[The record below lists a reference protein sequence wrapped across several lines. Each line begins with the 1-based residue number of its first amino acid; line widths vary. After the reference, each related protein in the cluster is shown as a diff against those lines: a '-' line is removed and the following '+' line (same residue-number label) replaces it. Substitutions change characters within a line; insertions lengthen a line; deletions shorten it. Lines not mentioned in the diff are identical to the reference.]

1 MTSKRHFLRAAAS
14 ASLAP
19 VLRAAAPLSA
29 ALAPALS
36 SAQSASGY
44 PGKAVRIVVPY
55 PAGGGTDTI
64 ARIISGKLNEAWG
77 QPMVVENRAGAAG
90 VIGNEAVAKAAPDGY
105 TLLVGI
111 TTLVQAPHL
120 GQKLPYDVF
129 KDFTPI
135 SQLALSADLF
145 VVPAS
150 SPVNS
155 LKEFVEYA
163 RARQGKVNCGS
174 YGQGTSSHVH
184 CEMLSSQAKLGLVH
198 VPFKGG
204 APLLT
209 DLIGG
214 QLDSGFVDV
223 TSARAHVKSGKLKI
237 LAITGDRRFKALPN
251 VATFTELGYKDFEPY
266 GWFGALGPANLP
278 ADIVSKLGTEIAKI
292 IHLPEVQTRIEEMGL
307 QAVGSTPAEFTASIK
322 RDYPIWGK
330 VIKEANIRLD

>member
-1 MTSKRHFLRAAAS
+1 MKSKRTFLRAAAGAS
-14 ASLAP
+14 ALP
-19 VLRAAAPLSA
+19 VLN
-29 ALAPALS
+29 ALAPLAALTTPS
-36 SAQSASGY
+36 AASAQSAAAY
-44 PGKAVRIVVPY
+44 PSKAVRIVVPY

-64 ARIISGKLNEAWG
+64 ARIVAGKLNEAWG

-90 VIGNEAVAKAAPDGY
+90 VIGNDAVAKAAPDGY

-155 LKEFVEYA
+155 LKEFVELA
-163 RARQGKVNCGS
+163 RARQGKVTCGS

-237 LAITGDRRFKALPN
+237 LAITGERRFKALPN
-251 VATFTELGYKDFEPY
+251 VPTFTELGYKDFEPY
-266 GWFGALGPANLP
+266 GWFGALAPAGVP
-278 ADIVSKLGTEIAKI
+278 ADIAAKLGAEIAKI
-292 IHLPEVQTRIEEMGL
+292 IHLPEVQSRLEDMGL
-307 QAVGSTPAEFTASIK
+307 QAVGSTPAEFAATIR
-322 RDYPIWGK
+322 RDHPVWGK
-330 VIKEANIRLD
+330 VIRDANIRLD

>member
-1 MTSKRHFLRAAAS
+1 MKSKRTFLRAAAGAS
-14 ASLAP
+14 ALP
-19 VLRAAAPLSA
+19 VLNAFAPLA
-29 ALAPALS
+29 ALGTPTAA
-36 SAQSASGY
+36 SAQPASAY
-44 PGKAVRIVVPY
+44 PAKAVRIVVPY

-64 ARIISGKLNEAWG
+64 ARIVAGKLNEAWG

-90 VIGNEAVAKAAPDGY
+90 VIGNDAVAKAAPDGY

-135 SQLALSADLF
+135 SALALSADLF

-155 LKEFVEYA
+155 MKEFVEQA
-163 RARQGKVNCGS
+163 RARQGKVTCGS

-237 LAITGDRRFKALPN
+237 LAITGERRFKALPN
-251 VATFTELGYKDFEPY
+251 VPTFTELGYKDFEPY
-266 GWFGALGPANLP
+266 GWFGALAPAGVP
-278 ADIVSKLGTEIAKI
+278 ADIVAKLGTEIAKI
-292 IHLPEVQTRIEEMGL
+292 IHLPEVQSRLEDMGL
-307 QAVGSTPAEFTASIK
+307 QAVGSTPAEFAATIR
-322 RDYPIWGK
+322 RDHPVWGK
-330 VIKEANIRLD
+330 VIRDANIRID

>member
-1 MTSKRHFLRAAAS
+1 MKSKRTFLRAAAS
-14 ASLAP
+14 ASASPFLGTLAP
-19 VLRAAAPLSA
+19 FAALTAPAAA
-29 ALAPALS
+29 
-36 SAQSASGY
+36 SAQGAAAY
-44 PGKAVRIVVPY
+44 PTKAVRIVVPY

-64 ARIISGKLNEAWG
+64 ARIVAGKLNEAWG

-90 VIGNEAVAKAAPDGY
+90 VIGNDAVAKAAPDGH

-135 SQLALSADLF
+135 SALALSADLF

-155 LKEFVEYA
+155 LKEFVEQA
-163 RARQGKVNCGS
+163 RARQGKVTCGS

-223 TSARAHVKSGKLKI
+223 SSARAHVKSGKLKI
-237 LAITGDRRFKALPN
+237 LAITGERRFKALPN
-251 VATFTELGYKDFEPY
+251 VQTFTEFGYRDFEPY
-266 GWFGALGPANLP
+266 GWFGALAPAGVP
-278 ADIVSKLGTEIAKI
+278 ADIVAKLGTEIARI
-292 IHLPEVQTRIEEMGL
+292 IHLPEVQSRLEDMGL
-307 QAVGSTPAEFTASIK
+307 QAVGSTPAEFAATIR
-322 RDYPIWGK
+322 RDHPVWGK
-330 VIKEANIRLD
+330 VIRDANIRVD